1 MWIIIAGLIINK
13 VITEITIK
21 IEYFYNL
28 NNLNISE
35 HIWGWFFLDHIPE
48 LYINSAI
55 KYFLI
60 NYDLR
65 RLITNCLI
73 IVKNIFSLSY
83 LITITQYLLLIA
95 LYVYIHYLL
104 ILQFKYF
111 KSKNRLTFLNIL
123 YSLMYLLILN
133 NIFFELYTYS
143 LNFFLIPIL
152 LLFEIL
158 ININFL
164 VYYFIYIF
172 ILFKSIFG
180 KYFFIKTNFFFSQ
193 ILINI
198 YLFFIIFFHETLLT
212 NNFLNELCLKILILY
227 NFLLLKLLCF

>member
-73 IVKNIFSLSY
+73 IVKNIFSISY

-111 KSKNRLTFLNIL
+111 KDKNSLTFLNIL
-123 YSLMYLLILN
+123 YSLIYLFILN

-143 LNFFLIPIL
+143 LSFFLIPIL

-180 KYFFIKTNFFFSQ
+180 KYFFIKTIFFFFQ
-193 ILINI
+193 ILTNI
-198 YLFFIIFFHETLLT
+198 YLFFIIFFNETLIT